1 MALEAVVFSEGLFGS
16 WAMASAPGG
25 GGWSWG
31 HGENEHAGAMEGMM
45 DLEGGSAA
53 AAASYWEVGPSSSLV
68 MQAAADHQE
77 PHGSCAAPPPPGNGG
92 NSAAVADFSLEV
104 VAMAAAAPPQQP
116 AAGRRKRRRTSS
128 VKNREEVES
137 QRMTHIA
144 VERNRRKQMNEY
156 LAVLRS
162 LMPPSYVQRGDQ
174 ASIIGG
180 AINYVKE
187 LEQLLQSLE
196 ARRHARRRHDL
207 SPGDHDDD
215 AAAPFA
221 SFFTFPQYSMSAGV
235 GAPTA
240 ANTPSADDDG
250 EGPKNAGDADVNG
263 NGAGD
268 EDDAADSSG
277 RSRPSSVAD
286 IEVTMVESHANL
298 KLLSR
303 RRPRQLLR
311 LVAGLH
317 GHRLTVLHLNATSD
331 DAGDT
336 ALYSLSLKVE
346 DDCALSS
353 VDDIAAAVHRIVE
366 AIDQEEG
373 LRRAHQTV
381 VAG

>member
-16 WAMASAPGG
+16 WAMAAAPGG

-31 HGENEHAGAMEGMM
+31 HGEIEHGGVM
-45 DLEGGSAA
+45 DLEGSAPAA
-53 AAASYWEVGPSSSLV
+53 AYWEVGASSSV
-68 MQAAADHQE
+68 MMLAPADQE
-77 PHGSCAAPPPPGNGG
+77 PGGSSVAPPPENGCGGG
-92 NSAAVADFSLEV
+92 NAAPGGGAGFSQEVAVAP
-104 VAMAAAAPPQQP
+104 AP
-116 AAGRRKRRRTSS
+116 AAGRRKRRRTRS

-156 LAVLRS
+156 LAALRS

-196 ARRHARRRHDL
+196 ARKHARRRHDL
-207 SPGDHDDD
+207 SPGAVAGD
-215 AAAPFA
+215 AAAAASPFA
-221 SFFTFPQYSMSAGV
+221 GFFTFPQYSMSAAATAN
-235 GAPTA
+235 APTA
-240 ANTPSADDDG
+240 DDEQGPNNNTY
-250 EGPKNAGDADVNG
+250 DADGDNNG
-263 NGAGD
+263 GGGAGD
-268 EDDAADSSG
+268 DDAASG
-277 RSRPSSVAD
+277 SRPSTVAD
-286 IEVTMVESHANL
+286 VEVTMVESHASL

-311 LVAGLH
+311 LVAGLQ
-317 GHRLTVLHLNATSD
+317 GHRLTVLHLNAASEV
-331 DAGDT
+331 AGGDM

-366 AIDQEEG
+366 AIDREEEG
-373 LRRAHQTV
+373 GAELRSSQAEE
-381 VAG
+381 

>member
-16 WAMASAPGG
+16 WVMAAAPG

-31 HGENEHAGAMEGMM
+31 HGGIEHGGGMEGVMNLEGDAAAACAYWEVGASSPVIMQGADLEPGGSSAPPPPDNAGAGA
-45 DLEGGSAA
+45 GNVAAVAA
-53 AAASYWEVGPSSSLV
+53 AAATTAEAMS
-68 MQAAADHQE
+68 
-77 PHGSCAAPPPPGNGG
+77 PPPPT
-92 NSAAVADFSLEV
+92 
-104 VAMAAAAPPQQP
+104 
-116 AAGRRKRRRTSS
+116 GRRKRRRTRS

-156 LAVLRS
+156 LAVLRN

-196 ARRHARRRHDL
+196 ARKHARRRHDL
-207 SPGDHDDD
+207 SPGAVAGDT
-215 AAAPFA
+215 AAAGPFA
-221 SFFTFPQYSMSAGV
+221 GFFTFPQYSMSAATTAN
-235 GAPTA
+235 AP
-240 ANTPSADDDG
+240 PADDEQATANADG
-250 EGPKNAGDADVNG
+250 NCGGG
-263 NGAGD
+263 G
-268 EDDAADSSG
+268 DDAAASG
-277 RSRPSSVAD
+277 SRPSAVAD
-286 IEVTMVESHANL
+286 VEVTMVESHASL

-311 LVAGLH
+311 LVAGLQA
-317 GHRLTVLHLNATSD
+317 HRLTVLHLNAISED
-331 DAGDT
+331 AAGDSDM

-366 AIDQEEG
+366 AIDREEEG
-373 LRRAHQTV
+373 GAELRMSQELEE
-381 VAG
+381 